1 MILKAEPLDP
11 SFQWRSHKPERRPW
25 RIVALLLAIAVAAG
39 FLVGRLS
46 TAGPTSLQQ
55 QVAAEQQTSSAGSV
69 VQSQGA
75 TQLDLA
81 GAATRSTTTNSAE
94 MKPATKDE
102 PKKNTTASA
111 TATEIPKAQSGTS
124 TEKASTSPPVVL
136 INPSTSDKS
145 DKDITGEAT
154 KKAAS
159 KAETETP
166 AKATSKTETHKATDD
181 AAPAASKRQAR
192 SPSSGHSSATAAP
205 VRQES
210 PAVRRDD
217 AYGAPRRDDSF
228 VASRRDDSFAASRR
242 DDAYVPPRVPE
253 STLSDQRERYEG
265 VERREDRARFEPP
278 YRDRRYPEPDPRYAE
293 DMPPRRDAY
302 EDSRGYLRPFR
313 GARDFRDYRRFD
325 GYDDDVYADR
335 RPVLRPMYGRGD

>member
-1 MILKAEPLDP
+1 VILKAEPLDP

-25 RIVALLLAIAVAAG
+25 RIVALLLAIAVGAG

-55 QVAAEQQTSSAGSV
+55 QVAAEQQATSAGRV
-69 VQSQGA
+69 MQSQGP
-75 TQLDLA
+75 TQSDLA
-81 GAATRSTTTNSAE
+81 GAAVRSTTTDSVD

-111 TATEIPKAQSGTS
+111 TATETPKAQSTTS

-136 INPSTSDKS
+136 INPSTADKS
-145 DKDITGEAT
+145 DKDVAGEAT

-159 KAETETP
+159 KVETETP
-166 AKATSKTETHKATDD
+166 AKATSKAETHKATDD
-181 AAPAASKRQAR
+181 AAPAASKRQAK
-192 SPSSGHSSATAAP
+192 SPASGHSSASAAP
-205 VRQES
+205 ARQES
-210 PAVRRDD
+210 AAARRDD

-228 VASRRDDSFAASRR
+228 VASRR

-325 GYDDDVYADR
+325 GYEDDAFTDR
-335 RPVLRPMYGRGD
+335 RPVLRPMTGGPND